1 MTKNSGKFKQD
12 IENAIDCLERGGLI
26 LYPTDTI
33 WGIGCDASNSEA
45 VKKIYRLKQRA
56 DEKSML
62 VLTDSIGSLKKIVK
76 EIPGVALELIEKAE
90 NPLTII
96 YNNAENVAS
105 NLIARDGSLGV
116 RITNEEFSNELCRR
130 FGKPI
135 VSTSANISGEQS
147 PKRFSDIS
155 EEIKS
160 GVDYVVGYRQE
171 DVSEVNP
178 SNIVKI
184 EKDCTIKVIR

>member
-1 MTKNSGKFKQD
+1 MTKNSVIFEQD

-45 VKKIYRLKQRA
+45 VKKIYGLKQRA

-62 VLTDSIGSLKKIVK
+62 VLTDCIGSLSKIVK

-105 NLIARDGSLGV
+105 NLKARDGSLGV

-135 VSTSANISGEQS
+135 VSTSANISGEK
-147 PKRFSDIS
+147 PPMRFSDIS

-171 DVSEVNP
+171 DASEVNP